1 MIRLLKISLTM
12 VVLVIFTAPA
22 FADDFNLLK
31 IETVGYSYVGDVS
44 SDSQSSPGK
53 NFELNIGNPII
64 KNMQVESIN
73 MKSERNQRNKVLYRY
88 TENPSDYMHA
98 VQQGYVPW

>member
-1 MIRLLKISLTM
+1 MIRLLKISM
-12 VVLVIFTAPA
+12 AMFVLIIFAAPA
-22 FADDFNLLK
+22 FADDINPLK
-31 IETVGYSYVGDVS
+31 IKTVSYSYVGDVG
-44 SDSQSSPGK
+44 SDSQISPGK
-53 NFELNIGNPII
+53 SFELNMGNPII